1 MKIAVGITGTTG
13 VIIGIRFLEVL
24 RDIAETH
31 LVISDVAEKIIETET
46 GYTIEDVKKLCGKC
60 YKNSDFFSP
69 LASGSFNFYASVVV
83 PCSMKTLASV
93 ANGYNENL
101 ISRICDVSLKQNRKL
116 ILVPREAPLNLIHL
130 KNMVAA
136 KEAGAIIIP
145 PLLSFYHKPGN
156 IDDMIDFTVGKILD
170 SLKIE
175 HNLYKRWQ
183 GENENNENEYK
194 N

>member
-24 RDIAETH
+24 QDIAETH

-183 GENENNENEYK
+183 GENENNENEYE

>member
-24 RDIAETH
+24 QDIAETH